1 MEKAEEYKVEKE
13 DWRIRNDKEAEW
25 FIDKTNEELTEKEAF
40 LQRLEDKKQ
49 QVQEMINKE
58 KEQIKAIR
66 ENRNYYLQQ
75 YFATVDDK
83 LKKKTKTQEKYRL
96 PSGDI
101 VKKYSKPKYKRTED
115 LTKWVKDN
123 KLNYLKVKED
133 VEWGELKK
141 ETELVGD
148 KLIYKPTG
156 EIIKGIDIEWTE
168 EQIEFKER

>member
-1 MEKAEEYKVEKE
+1 MENNEAYKVETEEWK
-13 DWRIRNDKEAEW
+13 ITNDSEAEW
-25 FIDKTNEELTEKEAF
+25 LIDKNNEELVEIRAF
-40 LQRLEDKKQ
+40 KQRLSDKIQ
-49 QVQEMINKE
+49 QLQAMLDKE
-58 KEQIKAIR
+58 KEKEERIL
-66 ENRNYYLQQ
+66 ETVNYYLKD
-75 YFATVDDK
+75 YFSTVDDK

-101 VKKYSKPKYKRTED
+101 IKKYSKPKYNRTED

-123 KLNYLKVKED
+123 KLNYLKIKED

-156 EIIKGIDIEWTE
+156 EIIKGIDIEWSNE
-168 EQIEFKER
+168 IIEFKER